1 MIVYD
6 VLWETLEKRGLDE
19 TFLKAGG
26 LTDAQIERLRRNE
39 HVSTKL
45 IDRLCVMLNCRVDEV
60 MRYIPGI
67 PHQIITK

>member
-19 TFLKAGG
+19 SYLKMGG
-26 LTDAQIERLRRNE
+26 LTDAQIERLRKNE
-39 HVSTKL
+39 YVSTRL

-67 PHQIITK
+67 PNQIIAK